1 MAVVIVGI
9 RLRMVGMPLLIRKP
23 PFPSRAAAN
32 AYPSTYFYILS
43 CHNYIN
49 LILIFDPD
57 SFSQIDY
64 SIRCMFP
71 KWSDWNIQYT
81 TKGLLKHRIS
91 QILKVIALAASILG
105 AWYIRH
111 DVRGGLMGLLML
123 VRGYVKVGVLRLLL
137 QVQSVAQRL

>member
-1 MAVVIVGI
+1 MGVVVAGI
-9 RLRMVGMPLLIRKP
+9 RLRMAGMLLLIRKP
-23 PFPSRAAAN
+23 PSRLTALK
-32 AYPSTYFYILS
+32 AYLSTYALS
-43 CHNYIN
+43 CNTN
-49 LILIFDPD
+49 RPN

-91 QILKVIALAASILG
+91 QVLKVIALAASILG

-111 DVRGGLMGLLML
+111 DVSGGLMGILRL
-123 VRGYVKVGVLRLLL
+123 VRGYVKVGVLRLLMET
-137 QVQSVAQRL
+137 QKVAQRL